1 MQNFRP
7 KHVVTSTNLFILL
20 YRKSFVT
27 ASRYLFNLIHI
38 NTRLAIQ
45 GCMSVPS
52 YHAETSGRYSLKIK
66 SGMYLKLLA
75 KSTRGDLML
84 SSKKNPEYLLYT
96 IFDIE
101 YLSFYIFLLFDLIL
115 YLCFYI
121 SENTLLKIS
130 RLLLMKK
137 GLARCAD
144 TFSFPRN
151 RQYQMFYCF

>member
-1 MQNFRP
+1 MQNFRL

-66 SGMYLKLLA
+66 SGMYLKLLQHEG
-75 KSTRGDLML
+75 TLCYHL
-84 SSKKNPEYLLYT
+84 KKTPNIYY
-96 IFDIE
+96 
-101 YLSFYIFLLFDLIL
+101 IL
-115 YLCFYI
+115 YLI
-121 SENTLLKIS
+121 
-130 RLLLMKK
+130 
-137 GLARCAD
+137 
-144 TFSFPRN
+144 
-151 RQYQMFYCF
+151 